1 MIKHPSRIA
10 IILIFGAMVSVIV
23 GWSNVHNISPPTI
36 IVLFDGEVAANK
48 PLILP
53 ASGEGVVKLDQ
64 AGSIQ
69 RSAMLGGSAIMLSKP
84 DGGVVSVQFP
94 KHGKKSVDIRK
105 GIIYVTIEQY
115 FGLLKTQ
122 VEQVDLTQLQTEK
135 IKNDKQ
141 GMTDVNGPSQVS
153 N

>member
-1 MIKHPSRIA
+1 MHVA
-10 IILIFGAMVSVIV
+10 GAH
-23 GWSNVHNISPPTI
+23 GESNALLLKCPP
-36 IVLFDGEVAANK
+36 
-48 PLILP
+48 
-53 ASGEGVVKLDQ
+53 
-64 AGSIQ
+64 
-69 RSAMLGGSAIMLSKP
+69 MSKP

-94 KHGKKSVDIRK
+94 KHGKKSVDIRE